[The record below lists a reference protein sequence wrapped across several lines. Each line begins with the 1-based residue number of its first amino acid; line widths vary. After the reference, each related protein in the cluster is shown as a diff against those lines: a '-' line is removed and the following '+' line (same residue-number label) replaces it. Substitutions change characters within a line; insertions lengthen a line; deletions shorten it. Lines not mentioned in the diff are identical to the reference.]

1 MNDNSF
7 NSNNNTLIRGKIN
20 KVSFSN
26 STSGFTI
33 LEFETADSPMTLT
46 VVGNSLPTVPGLE
59 LLLRGQ
65 YAKHP
70 KFGRQF
76 KVAFWEQVAPSG
88 KESMIN
94 FLSSGL
100 FPGIGEKKAGDIY
113 QRFGDDSYKI
123 IQQQPSRLNEVV
135 GIGPKTIQDI
145 QETFGKHNQHL
156 ELRRYLMELGLSNFQ
171 IQKII
176 ETYQEQ
182 ALDVIKTNPYKLAL
196 DLPGFGFNRAD
207 QIALNTGMDLHSPLR
222 IQAGIYFTL
231 VKLQDDGHCFL
242 ELDQLY
248 ERTKY
253 LLKIEE
259 IEDLTTSI
267 EQLVFDHK
275 VIVEDQKIY
284 LKNIYDAEVYL
295 AKFIQQKAVLSNL
308 KLDISELLPAVLEK
322 NLQKKQITLSEQ
334 QVNALHIAA
343 KQNLLVITGGPG
355 CGKTTLVRSIVEIF
369 QNANKTIKLAA
380 PTGKAAQ
387 RLSEVCQIPAS
398 TIHRLLGFD
407 PIKKSFVHNL
417 ANPIRFTEEDLENE
431 QQLDLLIIDE
441 ASMIDLLLARDLFSA
456 INQDTKLIIVGDQDQ
471 LPSVGAGKVLAD
483 ILASDL
489 TPRIVLNQIFR
500 QSNKSAIVEF
510 AHQVNSGILPE
521 IPVPDGNTTSD
532 VYLIPRRETHEI
544 TNLVE
549 SLYAEQIPQKFGI
562 NNDQIMLLTATNRGP
577 VGSEILNQKLQARIN
592 PPENKAR
599 LQLGEQYYAIGDRI
613 CQRVNNY
620 QIDPEG
626 VFNGDQGVIKD
637 LNSQT
642 GEAIIELWDGR
653 HVRYQKSDL
662 SQISLSYAMTIHRSQ
677 GSEIPCVIIV
687 LHESQF
693 ILLDRQLLYTAMTR
707 AKKLLIIVG
716 SKRALQIACQRTLAK
731 RRNTTLAVRIDN
743 PNFKNL

>member
-1 MNDNSF
+1 MNDNSY
-7 NSNNNTLIRGKIN
+7 NSNNNHTLIRGKIN

-26 STSGFTI
+26 TTTGFTI
-33 LEFETADSPMTLT
+33 LEVETADSPLSLT
-46 VVGNSLPTVPGLE
+46 VVGVGLPTVPGIE

-76 KVAFWEQVAPSG
+76 KVAFWEQVAPTG
-88 KESMIN
+88 KESLIN

-100 FPGIGEKKAGDIY
+100 FPGIGEKKAADIY

-123 IQQQPSRLNEVV
+123 IQQQPYRLNEVS

-156 ELRRYLMELGLSNFQ
+156 ELRRYLLDLGLSTFQ

-176 ETYQEQ
+176 ETYQNE
-182 ALDVIKTNPYKLAL
+182 ALDIIKTNPYRLAW
-196 DLPGFGFNRAD
+196 DLPGFGFTRAD
-207 QIALNTGMDLHSPLR
+207 QIALNTGMDLHHPLR

-242 ELDQLY
+242 ELDNLY
-248 ERTKY
+248 EKTKF

-259 IEDLTTSI
+259 IEDLTESI
-267 EQLVFDHK
+267 QKLAEEQK
-275 VIVEDQKIY
+275 VVLENDKIY
-284 LKNIYDAEVYL
+284 LKSIYDAECFV
-295 AKFIQQKAVLSNL
+295 AKFIQQRVHLDTL
-308 KLDISELLPAVLEK
+308 KLDITSSLPSLLDK
-322 NLQKKQITLSEQ
+322 NFATQQITLSEQ
-334 QVNALHIAA
+334 QIAALYLAA
-343 KQNLLVITGGPG
+343 KQNLIVITGGPG
-355 CGKTTLVRSIVEIF
+355 CGKTTIVRTIVEIF
-369 QNANKTIKLAA
+369 KKANKTIKLAA

-417 ANPIRFTEEDLENE
+417 NNPIRFTEDDLENE
-431 QQLDLLIIDE
+431 QPLDLLIIDE
-441 ASMIDLLLARDLFSA
+441 ASMIDLMLAKDLFSA
-456 INQDTKLIIVGDQDQ
+456 ISLETKLIIVGDQDQ

-483 ILASDL
+483 ILASPIV
-489 TPRIVLNQIFR
+489 PRVVLNQIFR
-500 QSNKSAIVEF
+500 QANKSAIIEF

-532 VYLIPRRETHEI
+532 VYFIPRRETQEI
-544 TNLVE
+544 ANLVE

-562 NNDQIMLLTATNRGP
+562 SNDQIMLLTATNRGP
-577 VGSEILNQKLQARIN
+577 VGSELLNQKLQARIN

-599 LQLGEQYYAIGDRI
+599 LELGEQYLAIGDRI

-626 VFNGDQGVIKD
+626 VFNGDQGVIQD
-637 LNSQT
+637 LNPQT

-653 HVRYQKSDL
+653 HVRYQKNEL
-662 SQISLSYAMTIHRSQ
+662 SQVSLSYAMTIHRSQ

-731 RRNTTLAVRIDN
+731 RRNTSLTIRLN
-743 PNFKNL
+743 P

>member
-1 MNDNSF
+1 MNDNSY
-7 NSNNNTLIRGKIN
+7 NSPNNHTLIRGKIN

-26 STSGFTI
+26 SASGFTI
-33 LEFETADSPMTLT
+33 LEVETAESPLTLT
-46 VVGNSLPTVPGLE
+46 VVGTALPTVPGIE

-76 KVAFWEQVAPSG
+76 KVAFWEQVAPTG

-100 FPGIGEKKAGDIY
+100 FPGIGEKKAADIY

-123 IQQQPSRLNEVV
+123 IQQQPSRLNEIS
-135 GIGPKTIQDI
+135 GIGPKTIEDI
-145 QETFGKHNQHL
+145 QETFGKHNQNL
-156 ELRRYLMELGLSNFQ
+156 ELRRYLMDLGLSTFQ

-176 ETYQEQ
+176 DTYHEQ

-196 DLPGFGFNRAD
+196 DLPGFGFARAD
-207 QIALNTGMDLHSPLR
+207 QIALNTGMELNHPLR
-222 IQAGIYFTL
+222 LQAGIYFTL
-231 VKLQDDGHCFL
+231 VKVQEDGHCYL
-242 ELDQLY
+242 ELEQLY
-248 ERTKY
+248 DRVKY
-253 LLKIEE
+253 LLKTEE
-259 IEDLTTSI
+259 VEDLTECI
-267 EQLVFDHK
+267 EKLVTDFK
-275 VIVEDQKIY
+275 IVVEDQKIY
-284 LKNIYDAEVYL
+284 LRNIYDAEVFL
-295 AKFIQQKAVLSNL
+295 AKFMQQRASLENL
-308 KLDISELLPAVLEK
+308 QLDISQHLPAVLEK
-322 NLQKKQITLSEQ
+322 NLASRQITLSEQ
-334 QVNALHIAA
+334 QVAALHLAA

-369 QNANKTIKLAA
+369 QKANRTIKLAA
-380 PTGKAAQ
+380 PTGKASQ

-407 PIKKSFVHNL
+407 PIKKTFVHNIT
-417 ANPIRFTEEDLENE
+417 NPIRFTEDDLENE

-456 INQDTKLIIVGDQDQ
+456 ISPETKLIIVGDQDQ

-483 ILASDL
+483 ILASKIV
-489 TPRIVLNQIFR
+489 PRIVLNQIFR
-500 QSNKSAIVEF
+500 QANKSAIVEF
-510 AHQVNSGILPE
+510 AHQVNSGIIPE
-521 IPVPDGNTTSD
+521 IPVPDGSTTSD
-532 VYLIPRRETHEI
+532 VYFIPRKETHEI

-562 NNDQIMLLTATNRGP
+562 SNEQIMLLSATNRGP
-577 VGSEILNQKLQARIN
+577 VGSELLNQKLQARIN

-620 QIDPEG
+620 QIDPDG

-662 SQISLSYAMTIHRSQ
+662 TQISLSYAMTIHRSQ

-693 ILLDRQLLYTAMTR
+693 VLLDRQLLYTAMTR

-731 RRNTTLAVRIDN
+731 RRNTSLTSRIE
-743 PNFKNL
+743 LLHS